1 MQAYAEGFQ
10 VMKLSK
16 SFPGMNMQAIA
27 EAWRTGSV
35 VRSWLLDLIARGLE
49 QDPDLAGIKGW
60 VEDTGEGRW
69 TVEAAIEESVPVP
82 IIAESLFARFRSRME
97 NTFGDRMLAMM
108 RNQFGGHAVV
118 TDAKGEA
125 VKALMVIFG
134 ATGDLSGRK
143 LLPAL
148 YNLAKQ
154 RLLPAGFAVIG
165 AAIDDLTDDAFRK
178 HASEKISTFSRTQ
191 PVDPQVLQ
199 SFLEAVFYV
208 KVDFGKLD
216 DFKTLGRKLD
226 ELDHSRHVGG
236 NRVFYCAT
244 PPPTYETITEQ
255 LKAAGLNAGDGYHRI
270 VVEKP
275 FGTDLK
281 SARELNRMV
290 QRVFHEDSVFRIDHY
305 LGKETVQN
313 IMAFRFANSIFE
325 PIWNCHLI
333 DSVQITA
340 AEEIGV
346 ENRGAYYDKAGTLRD
361 IVQNHALQ
369 LLALTA
375 MEPPVAFEAN
385 AVRDEKVKVL
395 RAIRPITE
403 EEAAKATVRGQYA
416 SGWVLGEHVHGYR
429 EEPNVVSGS
438 LTETFVALR
447 LYIDNWRWAGVP
459 FYIRAGKRMPKRA
472 TEIRV
477 LFNRPPHLTFGRD
490 AAQELDPNAIT
501 LRIQP
506 EEGISLRFGAKVPA
520 AGVRLRSVAM
530 DFLYA
535 SSFLVE
541 APEAYERL
549 LLDCMIGDPTLFTR
563 ADEVETAWS
572 LIDPIEAAWREGR
585 PPLQTYPAGTWGPAA
600 AAKLL
605 EADGREWH
613 RP

>member
-1 MQAYAEGFQ
+1 MTAVGAAVAPNPLAEGLHDYR
-10 VMKLSK
+10 V
-16 SFPGMNMQAIA
+16 A
-27 EAWRTGSV
+27 E
-35 VRSWLLDLIARGLE
+35 
-49 QDPDLAGIKGW
+49 P
-60 VEDTGEGRW
+60 
-69 TVEAAIEESVPVP
+69 
-82 IIAESLFARFRSRME
+82 
-97 NTFGDRMLAMM
+97 
-108 RNQFGGHAVV
+108 
-118 TDAKGEA
+118 
-125 VKALMVIFG
+125 ALMVIFG

-154 RLLPAGFAVIG
+154 RLLPAGFAVVG
-165 AAIDDLTDDAFRK
+165 AAIDDLSDDAFRK
-178 HASEKISTFSRTQ
+178 RASEKISTFSRTQ

-199 SFLEAVFYV
+199 SFLDAVFYV
-208 KVDFGKLD
+208 KVDFSKLD
-216 DFKTLGRKLD
+216 DFKTLARKLD
-226 ELDHSRHVGG
+226 ELDHARHVGG

-255 LKAAGLNAGDGYHRI
+255 LKAAGLNAGEGYHRI
-270 VVEKP
+270 VIEKP
-275 FGTDLK
+275 FGTDFK
-281 SARELNRMV
+281 SARELNHIV
-290 QRVFHEDSVFRIDHY
+290 QRVFHEDSVYRIDHY

-313 IMAFRFANSIFE
+313 IMVFRFGNSIFE
-325 PIWNCHLI
+325 PVWNAQYI
-333 DSVQITA
+333 DSIQITV
-340 AEEIGV
+340 AEELGV
-346 ENRGAYYDKAGTLRD
+346 EGRGGYYDHAGALRD

-375 MEPPVAFEAN
+375 MEPPIAFEAN

-395 RAIRPITE
+395 RAIRPIADD
-403 EEAAKATVRGQYA
+403 EAAKATVRGQYA

-429 EEPNVVSGS
+429 EEPNVAAGT

-447 LYIDNWRWAGVP
+447 LFIDNWRWAGVR
-459 FYIRAGKRMPKRA
+459 FYIRAGKRMPKRV
-472 TEIRV
+472 TEIRI
-477 LFNRPPHLTFGRD
+477 LFNRPPHLTFGRQ

-506 EEGISLRFGAKVPA
+506 EEGISLKFGAKVPA
-520 AGVRLRSVAM
+520 AGIRLRSVAM

-541 APEAYERL
+541 VPEAYERL

-563 ADEVETAWS
+563 ADEVEAAWT
-572 LIDPIEAAWREGR
+572 LVDPIEAAWRDGR
-585 PPLQTYPAGTWGPAA
+585 PPLQMYQAGGWGPAA